1 MDGVASS
8 KGRTIARW
16 VLGGAAL
23 IAAGAVGYSIVRN
36 DTMPVQQVADEAG
49 EQASVAQM
57 IAKLEARLAQSPD
70 DAEGWRML
78 GWSYFQTGRYAEAA
92 TAFKRATTLD
102 PDNAENHSMLGEAL
116 VLASRDGK
124 GLPADARSAFDRA
137 LALDPADPRA
147 RYFRAVAIDLEG
159 KHEEAIEAWF
169 DLLEDT
175 PADAPYAAD
184 VRQVIAEV
192 AKANNID
199 VAERLENASF
209 APPSGGLKTDGAAT
223 ATAGI
228 PGPSASDIEAAK
240 SMSASQQQEMIR
252 GMVDR
257 LAAKLEED
265 PLNPDGWIML
275 MRSRVQIGD
284 IAGAREARD
293 ESLRLFRNDG
303 TTTRRLREAAGAL
316 GL

>member
-1 MDGVASS
+1 M
-8 KGRTIARW
+8 ARW
-16 VLGGAAL
+16 VLGAAAL
-23 IAAGAVGYSIVRN
+23 IAGGAVGYSVIRN
-36 DTMPVQQVADEAG
+36 DSAPVQQAATETG
-49 EQASVAQM
+49 EQASVSQM
-57 IAKLEARLAQSPD
+57 ISRLEARLAESPD

-102 PDNAENHSMLGEAL
+102 PDTAENHSMLGEAL
-116 VLASRDGK
+116 VLASRDGD
-124 GLPADARSAFDRA
+124 GLPSDARAAFDRA
-137 LALDPADPRA
+137 LELDPADPRA

-159 KHEEAIEAWF
+159 KHEEAIDAWF
-169 DLLEDT
+169 DLLKDT

-192 AKANNID
+192 GKANGID
-199 VAERLENASF
+199 VAERLEQASF

-228 PGPSASDIEAAK
+228 PGPSASDIEAAR
-240 SMSASQQQEMIR
+240 SLSASQQQDMIR

-275 MRSRVQIGD
+275 MRSRVQLGD
-284 IAGAREARD
+284 MDGAREARD
-293 ESLRLFRNDG
+293 EALRLFRNDG